1 MVGTL
6 QEAEIIPYKPGQLPG
21 SRWLV
26 LAPHPDDEVLGAGAT
41 LAAAAALGCELT
53 TVCVTSGGAQ
63 GEAPAREREAE
74 AASRELGLAAP
85 EFWRLPDRGLG
96 AADRE
101 LGRRVDD
108 VLARV
113 APDIVL
119 VPSPVELHPDH
130 RSVAWALRG
139 ALRRRSLWGWR
150 RGLPLWVA
158 AYEVSVPILPNLLVK
173 GDATWEQKRRALA
186 CYDSQLA
193 IRPYE
198 AVMEGLEGASGGQAF
213 DKAAQLLGL
222 EYPGGPAIDRA
233 ARQATRRDG
242 PAFPQGRVRAG
253 HHRVQGDLRPELCV
267 SFSGLKTALMYH

>member
-198 AVMEGLEGASGGQAF
+198 AVMEGLGTLRTLTLENCRRAEAFHVLPARTVAWHTDRWWVGRLGASRVLDGRT
-213 DKAAQLLGL
+213 
-222 EYPGGPAIDRA
+222 DRA
-233 ARQATRRDG
+233 R
-242 PAFPQGRVRAG
+242 
-253 HHRVQGDLRPELCV
+253 E
-267 SFSGLKTALMYH
+267 